1 MSVTAYKAGMTSVA
15 VSEIP
20 NMGKAKL
27 EAMGRKK
34 GKQLE
39 GRVPTKS
46 TMSL

>member
-1 MSVTAYKAGMTSVA
+1 MSVTAYKAGMTLVP

-39 GRVPTKS
+39 GSLPPKS
-46 TMSL
+46 TMPL